1 MKTIFNNK
9 INHLLFQRGKSNQKD
24 KKEFFNKYYKY
35 RDNVFL
41 DEKFDIKQYLDN
53 AKSKYVFNS
62 LDKNQKNSNNNSTE
76 LLSNLNNSKFDNNNN
91 SKKIINGSKPFRLN
105 LSVSNNKKP
114 KLDLPSISM
123 NTSKNSYSN
132 IYIPKTKYLGVK
144 TTYNS
149 NNYKNT
155 IFNQEI
161 NTRYDKYNTSHD
173 NEENNFFNII
183 KTVKLIKS
191 KEKNFDFKSYL
202 KKTKNCVDKK
212 NALIALNSD
221 KVLRDYQKFL
231 KANESED
238 ISISTFITERKEV
251 SLNNLLIKLMNLETD
266 KLQKKEKKISKELKK
281 ETKNIENEEHK
292 LDEYTNNQK
301 IECKKIETTLVD
313 LITKH
318 ENLIKE
324 EQELM
329 LDVKVKEFEIY
340 KLLINMNLYRY
351 FAKFTNTVLDG
362 DPSRFDKQ
370 LLPDYH
376 EFDKIDLE
384 PIIEEVINNYSD
396 LKVEDK
402 IKKVDRKKSN
412 LMGLNNNDNK
422 DKKYMI
428 KYKEEGYFLYNPEFL
443 YHKYNEIEGNIL
455 RLLTAKERFIIK
467 KLKREK
473 QNNEAFAYLRDRCKD
488 LQNEY
493 NSLKSLYNI
502 EKKKYENDLI
512 EKGVSDT
519 DENIIETNNMLKDL
533 FMCAIEVLENT
544 VLALSKLN
552 KTHFEIKLYND
563 NNFED
568 LVKHG
573 MTIIQNLESNLNI
586 LFKEIRDERK
596 EDRNTFEKVIKGIKI
611 FYKIER
617 QKVFEKNLIEE
628 NKIQR
633 MKMFE
638 KQNNIRLTSRKDE
651 PPYYKNK
658 PKKIVIDY
666 EAIRKEE
673 NKDLINFL

>member
-35 RDNVFL
+35 RDNIFL

-281 ETKNIENEEHK
+281 ETKTIENEEHK

>member
-1 MKTIFNNK
+1 MKTIFNDK
-9 INHLLFQRGKSNQKD
+9 INHLLFPRDKLNQKD
-24 KKEFFNKYYKY
+24 KKDFFNKYYKHM
-35 RDNVFL
+35 DNVFL

-53 AKSKYVFNS
+53 AKSKYIFNS
-62 LDKNQKNSNNNSTE
+62 LDKKEKNSNNNSTE
-76 LLSNLNNSKFDNNNN
+76 LLSNLNNSKFDNKNI
-91 SKKIINGSKPFRLN
+91 SKKIINGTKPFRLN
-105 LSVSNNKKP
+105 LSVSNKKKP

-123 NTSKNSYSN
+123 NTSKNSNSN
-132 IYIPKTKYLGVK
+132 IYKPKTKYLGVK

-149 NNYKNT
+149 NNHKNT
-155 IFNQEI
+155 ILNQEI
-161 NTRYDKYNTSHD
+161 NTRYDKYNSSHD
-173 NEENNFFNII
+173 NEENNFFNVI

-202 KKTKNCVDKK
+202 KKTKNCLDKK

-221 KVLRDYQKFL
+221 KVLKDYQKFL

-238 ISISTFITERKEV
+238 IPISTFITERKEV
-251 SLNNLLIKLMNLETD
+251 SLNNLLIKLMNIETD

-281 ETKNIENEEHK
+281 ETKNIENEELK

-301 IECKKIETTLVD
+301 MECKKIETTLVD

-402 IKKVDRKKSN
+402 IKKVDRRKSN

-544 VLALSKLN
+544 VLTLSKLN

>member
-1 MKTIFNNK
+1 MKIIFNNK
-9 INHLLFQRGKSNQKD
+9 INHIIFQRGKSNNKD
-24 KKEFFNKYYKY
+24 KKELFDKYYNL
-35 RDNVFL
+35 RDN
-41 DEKFDIKQYLDN
+41 EKFDIKQYLDN
-53 AKSKYVFNS
+53 AKSKYIFKS
-62 LDKNQKNSNNNSTE
+62 LDKKEKNTNNNSTE
-76 LLSNLNNSKFDNNNN
+76 LLSNLNNRKIDNKNNN
-91 SKKIINGSKPFRLN
+91 KKIINGSKQFRFN
-105 LSVSNNKKP
+105 LSVSNKKKP

-132 IYIPKTKYLGVK
+132 IYKPKTKYLGVK

-155 IFNQEI
+155 IFNHAI
-161 NTRYDKYNTSHD
+161 NSRYDKYNSSHD
-173 NEENNFFNII
+173 NQENNFFNVI

-202 KKTKNCVDKK
+202 KKTKNYLDKK

-221 KVLRDYQKFL
+221 KVLKDYQKFL

-238 ISISTFITERKEV
+238 ISISTFITERKEI
-251 SLNNLLIKLMNLETD
+251 SLNNLLIKIMNIETD

-281 ETKNIENEEHK
+281 ETKNIESEEQK
-292 LDEYTNNQK
+292 LDEYTNVQK

-313 LITKH
+313 LITRH

-340 KLLINMNLYRY
+340 KLLISMNLYRY
-351 FAKFTNTVLDG
+351 FAKFSNTVLDG

-402 IKKVDRKKSN
+402 IKRTERRKSN
-412 LMGLNNNDNK
+412 ILGINNNDNK
-422 DKKYMI
+422 EKKYMI

-493 NSLKSLYNI
+493 NSLKSLYNL

-512 EKGVSDT
+512 EKGVSGT

-533 FMCAIEVLENT
+533 FICAIEVLEND
-544 VLALSKLN
+544 VLTLSKLN
-552 KTHFEIKLYND
+552 GTHFNIIYYND

-573 MTIIQNLESNLNI
+573 MSIIQNLESNLNI

-611 FYKIER
+611 FYKMER
-617 QKVFEKNLIEE
+617 QKLFEKNLVEE

-638 KQNNIRLTSRKDE
+638 KQNNIKIISRKDE
-651 PPYYKNK
+651 PSYYRNK
-658 PKKIVIDY
+658 PKKIIIDI

-673 NKDLINFL
+673 NKDLINFH